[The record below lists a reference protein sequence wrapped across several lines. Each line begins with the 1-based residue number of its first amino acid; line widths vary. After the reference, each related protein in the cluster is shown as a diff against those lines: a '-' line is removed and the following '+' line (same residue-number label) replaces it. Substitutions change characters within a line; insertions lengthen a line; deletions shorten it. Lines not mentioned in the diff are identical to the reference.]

1 MVHGMDSIQVQIVKA
16 KALIRC
22 TITEFVFP
30 SQNKLPRFLEAITL
44 SLKTIMQTI
53 LVKISLCT
61 IVTLLYWMGF
71 FLPVNAQISR
81 NSTSIEINRD
91 QFLVCKTIE
100 FRCFDF
106 RNGFQAKN

>member
-1 MVHGMDSIQVQIVKA
+1 MMVHGMDSIQVQIVKA

-44 SLKTIMQTI
+44 SLKTIMQII

-81 NSTSIEINRD
+81 NSFSIEIKSRSFFGPQNYRISM
-91 QFLVCKTIE
+91 F
-100 FRCFDF
+100 
-106 RNGFQAKN
+106 